1 MQGLL
6 RPIQLAFS
14 GNALMFLAGTLDA
27 IFELAPI
34 VRQLLGHFVGSAR
47 HVATYHG
54 PKIYDLADVE
64 FM

>member
-14 GNALMFLAGTLDA
+14 GDALMFLAGTLDA

-34 VRQLLGHFVGSAR
+34 VRQLLGHFVGSPQAR
-47 HVATYHG
+47 CDLPRAEDL
-54 PKIYDLADVE
+54 DLADVE